1 MTTNN
6 IKKLLFTNKF
16 AEEKVYIEVKN
27 GLEAKKASEIVTIL
41 FKINNHIPLLNWGN
55 NNLSKD
61 SYIGSLYLTK
71 NAVGE
76 FYCSFVTD
84 SRETLEQ
91 NGHLVLSVEQLEMIK
106 DEMLA
111 DF

>member
-27 GLEAKKASEIVTIL
+27 GAEAKKGSEIVTIL
-41 FKINNHIPLLNWGN
+41 FKINNPIPLLNWGN
-55 NNLSKD
+55 NNSLKD
-61 SYIGSLYLTK
+61 SYVGALYLIR
-71 NAVGE
+71 NNIGE
-76 FYCSFVTD
+76 FQCSLVSD
-84 SRETLEQ
+84 SREILEQ